1 LIFPA
6 AGCLIPAE
14 MPILL
19 ALSLI
24 LALVSQAGSCRQVSA
39 GHASDEGTQAASAE
53 TWGGEHV
60 SADVGADGVRFEFD
74 CAHGQTDG
82 PLAPGRDGRFDL
94 RGYFIRE
101 RGVAASAGQE
111 NRSPARYSGRVRG
124 VTMTLAI
131 TLTDT
136 REEIGTF
143 TLTRGHAGQL
153 TKCM

>member
-1 LIFPA
+1 MVPVV
-6 AGCLIPAE
+6 
-14 MPILL
+14 L

-24 LALVSQAGSCRQVSA
+24 LAVASQAGSCRKASA
-39 GHASDEGTQAASAE
+39 GGVPGEAAQGASAG

-60 SADVGADGVRFEFD
+60 SADVGADAVSFEFD
-74 CAHGQTDG
+74 CAHGWSDG
-82 PLAPGRDGRFDL
+82 PLAVGRDGSFDL

-101 RGVAASAGQE
+101 RGAAASAGQE
-111 NRSPARYSGRVRG
+111 ENRLPARYSGRVKHG
-124 VTMTLAI
+124 TMTLTV

-143 TLTRGHAGQL
+143 TLARGHAGRL

>member
-1 LIFPA
+1 
-6 AGCLIPAE
+6 

-24 LALVSQAGSCRQVSA
+24 LAVVSQAGSCGKASA
-39 GHASDEGTQAASAE
+39 GHAPGEAGQGASAE

-60 SADVGADGVRFEFD
+60 RADVGDDAVSFEFD
-74 CAHGQTDG
+74 CARGRADG
-82 PLAPGRDGRFDL
+82 PLALGRDGTFDL

-101 RGVAASAGQE
+101 RGAAASAGQDE
-111 NRSPARYSGRVRG
+111 GRRPARYSGRVRRE
-124 VTMTLAI
+124 TMTLTV

-143 TLTRGHAGQL
+143 TLTRGHAGRL